1 MSSAAMMDSS
11 SSMMMETSSA
21 MATAT
26 MSSMGSYSTPSYGSG
41 MSSWG
46 GSGYNSCVQ
55 QCMASASMG
64 SMEMPSATS
73 GGSSGSGATH
83 TVVVAPSQGVLR
95 YVPFAVN
102 ASVGDTVLF
111 MWGANNHTVTK
122 SSQLTPC
129 NKTTDTPFASG
140 TQNKSFSFSQVVN
153 DTNPTFF
160 YCGTP
165 GHCPKGMFGVI
176 NPPSVD
182 NNAGASNSSS
192 NSSAMSMMSS
202 MMMNVSRFLSLTR
215 CIS

>member
-1 MSSAAMMDSS
+1 
-11 SSMMMETSSA
+11 
-21 MATAT
+21 
-26 MSSMGSYSTPSYGSG
+26 
-41 MSSWG
+41 
-46 GSGYNSCVQ
+46 
-55 QCMASASMG
+55 MASASMG
-64 SMEMPSATS
+64 EMSLPSSTNS
-73 GGSSGSGATH
+73 GSSGSGATH

-122 SSQLTPC
+122 SSELTPC
-129 NKTTDTPFASG
+129 NKTTDAPFASG
-140 TQNKSFSFSQVVN
+140 TQNKSFTFSQVVN

-182 NNAGASNSSS
+182 NNAG
-192 NSSAMSMMSS
+192 SSAMSMMSS
-202 MMMNVSRFLSLTR
+202 MLVNVSEFRASR
-215 CIS
+215 DVHD